1 MNELVV
7 DVGGTN
13 VKVLATRQTEP
24 RKFPS
29 GRKMTPKQM
38 VAGVKQI
45 TGDWKYEVVAI
56 GYPGWFTMAS
66 PQPSHITWDA
76 LGSVLISNPP
86 SDVL

>member
-45 TGDWKYEVVAI
+45 TGD
-56 GYPGWFTMAS
+56 
-66 PQPSHITWDA
+66 
-76 LGSVLISNPP
+76 L
-86 SDVL
+86 